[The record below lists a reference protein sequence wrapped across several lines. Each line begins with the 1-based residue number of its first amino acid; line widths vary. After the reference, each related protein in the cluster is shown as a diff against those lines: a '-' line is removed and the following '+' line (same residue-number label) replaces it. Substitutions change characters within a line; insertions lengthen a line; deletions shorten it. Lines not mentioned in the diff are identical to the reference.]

1 MSTDSTLPE
10 RKAVTVDMRAL
21 ADEANALADFLR
33 NRNLLNAHYVVM
45 RDDRIA
51 ALEAAEQT
59 YLEEIE
65 RLKLEVAEGQIA
77 LQKLQEK
84 LPARKSSTSQK
95 GDQHGE

>member
-65 RLKLEVAEGQIA
+65 RLKREAAEREIA
-77 LQKLQEK
+77 MQALQEK
-84 LPARKSSTSQK
+84 LPARKSPTSQK

>member
-1 MSTDSTLPE
+1 MSTDSTLSE
-10 RKAVTVDMRAL
+10 RKTVAVDARAL

-51 ALEAAEQT
+51 ALEATEQT

-77 LQKLQEK
+77 LQTLQQTQVEAK
-84 LPARKSSTSQK
+84 PVVSRKEAK
-95 GDQHGE
+95 HG